1 MVVQRIPGHI
11 CGDRMVL
18 LFLLKRRAGVRNTAM
33 DGSDQVIRETVKRCI
48 DGLIEESHIEESQ
61 VQGIFARGC

>member
-1 MVVQRIPGHI
+1 
-11 CGDRMVL
+11 
-18 LFLLKRRAGVRNTAM
+18 M

-48 DGLIEESHIEESQ
+48 DGLIEESHIEESR